1 MLRPPDLRPGD
12 TIAIISPAGIAR
24 RPATEEAA
32 DLLRRRGWKVR
43 IMPYALGRHG
53 SFSGTAE
60 QRASDLTAALE
71 DSDVKA
77 ILCSRGGYGAVHL
90 LDMVSPR
97 LVADNPKWLI
107 GFSDISAL
115 HCLWLRAGVES
126 IHGPMAKHILASAE
140 PESVN
145 PLDLRHLEEILMGK
159 RIEYQLDS
167 HTLNLKGC
175 ATGTLIGGNFS
186 VISALA
192 DTPFDPFRIPDAILF
207 IEDINEPVYK
217 IERLLYRLRLRD
229 DMNVKGIIVGTY
241 TGVGADPNH
250 TSIYDMIHSAIA
262 PMHIPVA
269 FAFPAGHGGS
279 ASPLILGGKTTLRVS
294 DDGVVIS

>member
-32 DLLRRRGWKVR
+32 DLLRRRGWNIK
-43 IMPYALGRHG
+43 IMPHALGRHG

-60 QRASDLTAALE
+60 QRASDLREAITDPE
-71 DSDVKA
+71 IKA

-90 LDMVSPR
+90 LDMISPK
-97 LVADNPKWLI
+97 LITNNPKWLI

-115 HCLWLRAGVES
+115 HCLWLKAGVES
-126 IHGPMAKHILASAE
+126 IHGPMAKHILASAAT
-140 PESVN
+140 ESVN
-145 PLDLRHLEEILMGK
+145 PLDLRHLEQILMGK
-159 RIEYQLDS
+159 RVEYQLDP
-167 HTLNLKGC
+167 HPLNHFGL
-175 ATGTLIGGNFS
+175 ASGTLIGGNFS

-192 DTPFDPFRIPDAILF
+192 DTLFDPYRTPDAILF

-217 IERLLYRLRLRD
+217 IERLIYRLRLRAGD
-229 DMNVKGIIVGTY
+229 NIKGMIVGNF
-241 TGVGADPNH
+241 TGVGPDVNH
-250 TSIYDMIHSAIA
+250 ASIYDMIHSATA

-279 ASPLILGGKTTLRVS
+279 ASPLILGSKTTLRV
-294 DDGVVIS
+294 DDQGVVIS